1 MEQVLR
7 YFQEED
13 ILYIKTRPGRVHDQ
27 TLLDSDILLS
37 YNKKGEL
44 VSIEVWRASK
54 RGLTA
59 ALIGVAKRDRSLL
72 AALVEHYNG
81 KQPAAPEIEAE

>member
-1 MEQVLR
+1 MEQILR

-13 ILYIKTRPGRVHDQ
+13 ILYIKTKPGRVHDQ
-27 TLLDSDILLS
+27 TLLDDDILLS

-44 VSIEVWRASK
+44 VSLEIWQASK

-59 ALIGVAKRDRSLL
+59 TLMGVAKRDKTLL
-72 AALVEHYNG
+72 NALVEHYNG
-81 KQPAAPEIEAE
+81 KQPAAPEIEAK